1 MLHGNHMAKNCVI
14 FNLRVNSPYRLV
26 RLIRLLQKLS
36 LNPDVYFSIR
46 IRGRN
51 AVLAQK
57 EIVRVFE
64 INSNSNFRIFVGEKF
79 KQWKMNTYIQVIES
93 NCERFLLL
101 QEDHY
106 LISSIDELN
115 NYIKECFD
123 NKIDIGYITAWHTYK
138 EFRERAQLLNEFRN
152 GIHGHYVTL
161 TSIPWDFLNIEK
173 PRYLVPLVAY
183 FSRDFLV
190 KILLSPRPFW
200 RKYPANSPFDF
211 EQSPWAKWLLPIKV
225 GFNHQELFACI
236 DDDIDVP
243 RTSLQSRN
251 LYPLD
256 NLRKGEH
263 HATAPFGIQKNLDLF
278 RRYLPVKLRKGS
290 IFESLKN
297 RKSKFIWSKISN
309 GVYRSARNID
319 SVFYSVHNLLNY
331 LFNFPEIHYKLK
343 AKLHNSTKSK
353 VQNDF

>member
-1 MLHGNHMAKNCVI
+1 MLHSNHMAKNCVI

-26 RLIRLLQKLS
+26 RLIMLLQKLS
-36 LNPDVYFSIR
+36 LDPDIYFSIR

-93 NCERFLLL
+93 NCEQFLLL

-106 LISSIDELN
+106 LISPIDELN

-123 NKIDIGYITAWHTYK
+123 KKIDIGYITAWHTYK

-152 GIHGHYVTL
+152 YVTL
-161 TSIPWDFLNIEK
+161 TSIPWDVLNIEK

-211 EQSPWAKWLLPIKV
+211 EQSPWAKRLLPIKI
-225 GFNHQELFACI
+225 GFSNQELFACI

-243 RTSLQSRN
+243 GSSLQSRN

-278 RRYLPVKLRKGS
+278 KRYLPVKLGRDS

-297 RKSKFIWSKISN
+297 QKSKFIWSKISN
-309 GVYRSARNID
+309 WVYRSARNID
-319 SVFYSVHNLLNY
+319 SVFYSIHNLLNY
-331 LFNFPEIHYKLK
+331 LFNFPEIHYKLN
-343 AKLHNSTKSK
+343 AKLHNSMKSK
-353 VQNDF
+353 VQNDY